1 VTLLP
6 TFLIIG
12 AAKSGTTSLHA
23 YLAEHPEIAMTRE
36 KEPMCFEPRD
46 WQERIR
52 EYDQLFTRDAAVRG
66 ESSTA
71 YSAYPWAPEIPD
83 RVHSVVPD
91 AKLVYVVREPIER
104 MLSHYAQNQWDRKRV
119 RPFEELM
126 DDLEHPMNMP
136 VWCSRYATQYERW
149 AERFGTER
157 MLVLDQRDLAQRR
170 EPVLRR
176 VFEFLE
182 VDPAFTS
189 PNWDARHNEATDHRV
204 PTRLGE
210 RLGPRRPTVERRLP
224 VLRSFLMRPVPKPRL
239 TDEQRRRV
247 VALLKPEAQR
257 LRNLTGLALEGWSV

>member
-1 VTLLP
+1 VTLP

-23 YLAEHPEIAMTRE
+23 YLAEHPEIAMTSE
-36 KEPMCFEPRD
+36 KEPMCFEPAEWR
-46 WQERIR
+46 ERIL
-52 EYDQLFTRDAAVRG
+52 EYDQLFTTNAPVRG

-71 YSAYPWAPEIPD
+71 YSAYPWAPQIPD
-83 RVHSVVPD
+83 RVQSVVPD
-91 AKLVYVVREPIER
+91 AKVIYVVREPIER

-126 DDLEHPMNMP
+126 ADLEEPMNMP

-157 MLVLDQRDLAQRR
+157 ILVLDQRDLAQRR
-170 EPVLRR
+170 EPTLRR

-182 VDPAFTS
+182 VDPSFTS
-189 PNWDARHNEATDHRV
+189 PNWDARHNEAVEHRV

-210 RLGPRRPTVERRLP
+210 RLGARRATLERLLP
-224 VLRSFLMRPVPKPRL
+224 PVASLMMRPVRKPRL
-239 TDEQRRRV
+239 SDEQRRRV
-247 VALLKPEAQR
+247 VALFKPEAQR
-257 LRNLTGLALEGWSV
+257 LRELTGLALEGWPV